1 MPFHPRNRH
10 QGHYHFAK
18 LTARNPAL
26 KPHLTRNPSG
36 EQTIDFSDAAAV
48 KELNRALLQTQ
59 YGLTT
64 WDIPEGYLC
73 PPVPGRADVIHAIA
87 DLLSTSHDGQLPPG
101 TQLRG
106 LDIGCGANLIYPLIG
121 HAAYRWRFVA
131 SETDQMALDNA
142 RRILKANP
150 DFLPAIEVRKQADP
164 AQVFSGII
172 DAEERFDFSLCNPP
186 FHADQATARAANQKK
201 WQQLGKRENKSDPGL
216 NFAGQSHELI
226 CPGGEAGFLQRLAA
240 DSKDFGE
247 QVFWFTTLV
256 SKAANLPALRQQLEK
271 QGARDLRVIDM
282 AQGNKHSR
290 LLAWTYLD
298 KKQRR
303 AWRRKRWQPAE

>member
-10 QGHYHFAK
+10 QGHYDFAA
-18 LTARNPAL
+18 LTARNKAL

-36 EQTIDFSDAAAV
+36 EQTIDFADAVAV
-48 KELNRALLQTQ
+48 KELNHALLQTQ
-59 YGLTT
+59 YDLSS

-73 PPVPGRADVIHAIA
+73 PPVPGRADVIHAVA

-101 TQLRG
+101 QQLCG

-121 HAAYRWRFVA
+121 HAAYGWHFVA
-131 SETDQMALDNA
+131 SDSDQMALDNA
-142 RRILKANP
+142 HRILKANTA
-150 DFLPAIEVRKQADP
+150 FLPAITLRKQSNP
-164 AQVFSGII
+164 AQMFSGII
-172 DAEERFDFSLCNPP
+172 QPDERFDITLCNPP
-186 FHADQATARAANQKK
+186 FHPDQATAQAANQKK
-201 WQQLGKRENKSDPGL
+201 WQQLGKRSKERDPGL
-216 NFAGQSHELI
+216 NFAGQHHELI
-226 CPGGEAGFLQRLAA
+226 CPGGEAGFLQRLIA
-240 DSKDFGE
+240 DSQAFAT

-256 SKAANLPALRQQLEK
+256 SKAANLPTLRQQLDQ
-271 QGARDLRVIDM
+271 QGVADLRVIEM

-303 AWRRKRWQPAE
+303 AWRRARWQAAE